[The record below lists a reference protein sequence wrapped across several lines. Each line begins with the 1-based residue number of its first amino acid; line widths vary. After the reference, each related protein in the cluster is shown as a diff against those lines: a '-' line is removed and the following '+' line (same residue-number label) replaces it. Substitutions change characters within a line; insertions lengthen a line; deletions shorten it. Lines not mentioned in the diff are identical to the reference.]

1 MKEFIIKHGV
11 DAKTHCNLF
20 VIDDT
25 KSLKTISHL
34 NKNQQKI
41 IKNNEDKKLHYFN
54 DGDMATVL
62 IVANKTAEET
72 RKLGYQFFKLAK
84 AEKLSTWNIYQKT
97 TKETNFAFLEGF
109 LLSSYYFDKYQTK
122 KNDFVLNIN
131 IAEGINKT
139 DLKELLNIVESTFTA
154 KTLINEPQVYLNATQ
169 YSKEI
174 KDLSKKHGFKHTVWN
189 KDRIIKEKMG
199 GILAVN
205 KGSIQEPTFNILE
218 YKGNANSENWI
229 VLVGKGITYDT
240 GGLSLKPTANSMD
253 FMKSD
258 MGGSAA
264 VVGAISAIASNKLNI
279 NVVGLIPATD
289 NRPGLD
295 AIAPG
300 DVITMYSGKTVEV
313 LNTDAEGRLVLA
325 DALHYAKKYKPE
337 LVIDLATL
345 TGAAARAIGKEGIV
359 CMGNADE
366 KIKNELKE
374 SGNNVYERLVEFP
387 LWEEYEGQIKS
398 DIADIKNLG
407 GATAGAT
414 TAGIFLQHFVDYPW
428 MHFDIAGP
436 AYLHSEDNYRGKNG
450 TGVGVRLLYNFIK
463 NRSLENAK

>member
-11 DAKTHCNLF
+11 DAKNHCNLF

-25 KSLKTISHL
+25 KSLKTISL
-34 NKNQQKI
+34 INKNQEKI
-41 IKNNEDKKLHYFN
+41 IKNNQDKKLYFFN

-62 IVANKTAEET
+62 ILADSAIEKS
-72 RKLGYQFFKLAK
+72 RKLGYQFFKLANN
-84 AEKLSTWNIYQKT
+84 EKLSAWNLYLKAS
-97 TKETNFAFLEGF
+97 KETNYAFLEGF
-109 LLSSYYFDKYQTK
+109 LLSSYSFDKYQSK
-122 KNDFVLNIN
+122 KNTFVLDLNL
-131 IAEGINKT
+131 AEGLNKNT
-139 DLKELLNIVESTFTA
+139 VKELENIIDSTFTA
-154 KTLINEPQVYLNATQ
+154 KTLINEPQVYLNAVQ
-169 YSKEI
+169 YSKDI
-174 KDLSKKHGFKHTVWN
+174 KALAKKNGFKLTVWN
-189 KDRIIKEKMG
+189 KKKIVEEKMG

-218 YKGNANSENWI
+218 YKGNADSDKWI

-264 VVGAISAIASNKLNI
+264 VVGAICAIAANKLKI

-325 DALHYAKKYKPE
+325 DALHYAKKYKPT

-359 CMGNADE
+359 CMGNAEE
-366 KIKNELKE
+366 KIKNQLKE
-374 SGNNVYERLVEFP
+374 SGNTVHERLVEFP

-414 TAGIFLQHFVDYPW
+414 TAGMFLQHFVDYPW

-463 NRSLENAK
+463 NRSLENA

>member
-1 MKEFIIKHGV
+1 MKEFIIKQGA
-11 DAKTHCNLF
+11 DAKIHCNLF
-20 VIDDT
+20 VINDV
-25 KSLKTISHL
+25 KSLKSISHL
-34 NKNQQKI
+34 NKNQQKL
-41 IKNNEDKKLHYFN
+41 IKNNESKQLHFFN
-54 DGDMATVL
+54 DGDLATVL
-62 IVANKTAEET
+62 IVANKTAEDS
-72 RKLGYQFFKLAK
+72 RKLGNQFFKLTK
-84 AEKLSTWNIYQKT
+84 SEKLVAWNLFLNS
-97 TKETNFAFLEGF
+97 TKENNFAFLEGF
-109 LLSSYYFDKYQTK
+109 LLSSYSFDKYQTK
-122 KNDFVLNIN
+122 KDDFTLNLN
-131 IAEGINKT
+131 LVEGINKT
-139 DLKELLNIVESTFTA
+139 DLKELLIIVESTFTA
-154 KTLINEPQVYLNATQ
+154 KTLINEPQSYLNATQ

-174 KDLSKKHGFKHTVWN
+174 KELSKKHGFKLTVWD
-189 KDRIIKEKMG
+189 KEKIVKEKMG

-218 YKGNANSENWI
+218 YKGNTNSENWI

-264 VVGAISAIASNKLNI
+264 VVGAISAIAANKLNI

-295 AIAPG
+295 AVAPG

-325 DALHYAKKYKPE
+325 DALHYAKKYNPE

-359 CMGNADE
+359 CMGNANE
-366 KIKNELKE
+366 NIKNELKN

-387 LWEEYEGQIKS
+387 LWEEYESQIKS

-407 GATAGAT
+407 GALAGAT
-414 TAGIFLQHFVDYPW
+414 TAGMFLQHFVDYPW

-436 AYLHSEDNYRGKNG
+436 AFLHAEDSYRGKNG

-463 NRSLENAK
+463 NRSLENA